1 MIVDDSAVAR
11 GLMARWIGEDPDLEC
26 VGSAADGAQALSR
39 IAACDP
45 EVVVLDL
52 EMPVMGGLEAL
63 PRLIAAKPSVRVVI
77 ASTLTQRGASAAL
90 RALELG
96 ASDCLGKPGA
106 GLGGAES
113 YRSDLL
119 RKLRGLAPRSALI
132 AAPSW
137 PLRPFPTRL
146 RRPEV
151 LLVGASTG
159 GPQALGALLAGLGPD
174 WAPPILVVQ
183 HMPAAF
189 TAVLAESLGRV
200 ANRPSVEA
208 ADGMTLQ
215 PGRIHLAPGD
225 FHLRVARGGD
235 GPRLA
240 LDQGAPVN
248 FCRPAVDPLFSS
260 AAAVFGERAL
270 GVILTGMGMDG
281 CVGARALT
289 AAGGVVLA
297 QDEGSSVVWGMPG
310 ATARAGLASLI
321 KPVPALAEAV
331 RKLGRGER
339 P

>member
-1 MIVDDSAVAR
+1 
-11 GLMARWIGEDPDLEC
+11 
-26 VGSAADGAQALSR
+26 
-39 IAACDP
+39 
-45 EVVVLDL
+45 
-52 EMPVMGGLEAL
+52 
-63 PRLIAAKPSVRVVI
+63 
-77 ASTLTQRGASAAL
+77 
-90 RALELG
+90 
-96 ASDCLGKPGA
+96 
-106 GLGGAES
+106 
-113 YRSDLL
+113 
-119 RKLRGLAPRSALI
+119 
-132 AAPSW
+132 
-137 PLRPFPTRL
+137 
-146 RRPEV
+146 
-151 LLVGASTG
+151 
-159 GPQALGALLAGLGPD
+159 
-174 WAPPILVVQ
+174 
-183 HMPAAF
+183 
-189 TAVLAESLGRV
+189 
-200 ANRPSVEA
+200 
-208 ADGMTLQ
+208 MTLQ